1 MAQGSDQED
10 RVLAEGR
17 ETEIIRPDGRIPIA
31 AVGVD
36 LHNTLFSP
44 RGGRSH
50 AQLVK
55 DEAQKLFGKFD
66 VDADVIARATRI
78 ERMRHMQEFLER
90 GLKGYEQWGIINNI
104 VYPRLGI
111 RCSIEA
117 GQKLSKILSGTPE
130 LYHVR
135 RLRRL
140 AFRWLFEVKF
150 PFKQAEGC
158 FVVIASNTDQFTAQT
173 LVNESGFKDH
183 IDYIMTADKLED
195 VYKPSRLY
203 FPKIFSKIGIP
214 PEQWLIVGNSPFHDA
229 VASLAGAHTVLFRD
243 KDETLT
249 DIEMRSLLGEA
260 ERRVHWAR
268 GLETFKKVVD
278 ERFVRLAR

>member
-158 FVVIASNTDQFTAQT
+158 FVVIASNTDQFTAQI
-173 LVNESGFKDH
+173 H
-183 IDYIMTADKLED
+183 QCA
-195 VYKPSRLY
+195 
-203 FPKIFSKIGIP
+203 
-214 PEQWLIVGNSPFHDA
+214 A
-229 VASLAGAHTVLFRD
+229 
-243 KDETLT
+243 
-249 DIEMRSLLGEA
+249 
-260 ERRVHWAR
+260 
-268 GLETFKKVVD
+268 
-278 ERFVRLAR
+278 